1 MGFDSVV
8 DEISKIGIVPVIAIE
23 DAKDAVPLAKA
34 LIRGGLNCAEVTFRT
49 AAAADAIANIVKEYP
64 DMLVGAGT
72 ILNPEQADKAIEA
85 GAKFIVSP
93 GFNPKTV
100 KHCID
105 RNIPIIP
112 GTSSPSD
119 IEAALDMGLSVV
131 KFFPAEPAGGLK
143 MLKAMSAP
151 YANVRFMPTG
161 GINEDNLGEY
171 LAFDKIVACGGSW
184 MVKKDMISA
193 GEFDK
198 IEELT
203 RQAVNKMLDYEVLHV
218 GINMTDENAAAEVT
232 KKFSSLFGQGT
243 REGDLSFFV
252 GNLVEVMKLKYK
264 GTMGHIAIG
273 TNSIKRAMYQ
283 LERQGVKFDESTA
296 SYDAKGN
303 LKVIY
308 MEGEVGGFALH
319 LTQK

>member
-1 MGFDSVV
+1 MTTVI
-8 DEISKIGIVPVIAIE
+8 DEISKIGIVPVIAID

-34 LIRGGLNCAEVTFRT
+34 LIDGGLNCAEVTFRT
-49 AAAADAIANIVKEYP
+49 AAAADAIVNIVKEFP

-72 ILNPEQADKAIEA
+72 ILNPKQADEAIAA

-100 KHCID
+100 AHCISK
-105 RNIPIIP
+105 NIPIIP
-112 GTSSPSD
+112 GTSNPSD
-119 IEAALDMGLSVV
+119 IEMALDMGLSVV

-151 YANVRFMPTG
+151 YGSVRFMPTG

-184 MVKKDMISA
+184 MVKKDMIAA
-193 GEFDK
+193 GKFDE
-198 IEELT
+198 IEALT
-203 RQAVNKMLDYEVLHV
+203 RQAVTKMLGYEILHV
-218 GINMTDENAAAEVT
+218 GINMSDE
-232 KKFSSLFGQGT
+232 SSANDVADKLAKLFGQE
-243 REGDLSFFV
+243 RKEGNLSIFV
-252 GNLVEVMKLKYK
+252 GDMFDVLKTQYK
-264 GTMGHIAIG
+264 GSMGHIAIG

-283 LERQGVKFDESTA
+283 LENQGVKFDESTA

-308 MEGEVGGFALH
+308 LAEEIGGFAIH